1 MGIGPITAPLSWGD
15 KSLEAL
21 PSRPTTGKGTLFPMR
36 QSVLRLIDFSE
47 TDQKEELSDDYLEIK
62 FRDLLLH

>member
-1 MGIGPITAPLSWGD
+1 
-15 KSLEAL
+15 
-21 PSRPTTGKGTLFPMR
+21 MR